1 MTKLIYCLCTNI
13 RKVPVSSIKCNTGST
28 IPTRWEVSSKFLP
41 HGAALGRVT
50 EHAWPCQQLNS
61 LLKEVKKEISFSS
74 VSFSNIRPFVSHARF
89 KITARNRCKALSAP
103 SLFLNMTGKP
113 LYTVMLLR
121 NNPVKTWLFFSG
133 VFNLKNI

>member
-1 MTKLIYCLCTNI
+1 MTELIYCLCTNI
-13 RKVPVSSIKCNTGST
+13 RKVPVCRIKCNTGST
-28 IPTRWEVSSKFLP
+28 IPTRWEVSRKFLP

-61 LLKEVKKEISFSS
+61 LLKEVKKEISFTS

-103 SLFLNMTGKP
+103 SLFCKYGWETP
-113 LYTVMLLR
+113 LYSNVAS
-121 NNPVKTWLFFSG
+121 NQSFS
-133 VFNLKNI
+133 FQTFC